1 MVEPLARVPLSG
13 LLLGSRVIAVLR
25 ADNSEHLVD
34 VARVLVGE
42 GIVSIEVTMNTPGAL
57 ARVRELRDG
66 VGDAIE
72 IGVGT
77 VLTPQDV
84 DQALA
89 AGADYVVTPNVSS
102 VVIERVRYAGI
113 PVIPGALT
121 PTEVSTAWDLGASAV
136 KLFPAAVVGPTYV
149 AHLRGPFPDVSVI
162 PSGGVGP
169 DTAAGWI
176 AAGSPAVS
184 VGGPLLGD
192 ALVGGDLGALRRRAA
207 TLVDSLPSPHEAASR

>member
-1 MVEPLARVPLSG
+1 MPLSG

>member
-1 MVEPLARVPLSG
+1 VVEPLARVPLSG